1 MMFRYVIFL
10 ILCVIT
16 QICLSHADTCGSCVC
31 PSHVD
36 TPSVAQ
42 QGRPGKVGP
51 KGEKG
56 DSGIQGDIGPMGQQ
70 GECACGVSLEDFQE
84 VTQKLAELAD
94 EKIMANQ
101 KLAALTTELADEKI
115 MANQKLAA
123 LTTELAEFK
132 GLFNE
137 CASSPCQNGATCNE
151 NGVDR
156 FTCTCAVE
164 YTGADCSLQNGPFWE
179 CSSSPCMNGATCNEN
194 GGGRYTCTCADGY
207 LGDDCSVPCGL
218 SFNGVCYNLHTT
230 SIPFESARAKC
241 SSLGQRLAEVKTLQ
255 TLEAVKEYIRGI
267 KGRSTYG
274 TWIAGS
280 YRPVSGNSRVTWEDS
295 SSTVI
300 PSDIWYPGSP
310 DTSSSYSSYTRLV
323 IYVRDTQSTSEG
335 IFNYPP
341 TSSYPALCQST

>member
-1 MMFRYVIFL
+1 MMSRYVIFL
-10 ILCVIT
+10 ILCLIT

-31 PSHVD
+31 PSHVDTCD

-70 GECACGVSLEDFQE
+70 GECACGVSLEAFQE
-84 VTQKLAELAD
+84 VNK
-94 EKIMANQ
+94 

-137 CASSPCQNGATCNE
+137 CASSPCKNGATCNE

-207 LGDDCSVPCGL
+207 IGDDCSVPCGL
-218 SFNGVCYNLHTT
+218 SFDGVCYNLHTT
-230 SIPFESARAKC
+230 SMTFESARAKC
-241 SSLGQRLAEVKTLQ
+241 NSLGQRLAEVKTRAISD
-255 TLEAVKEYIRGI
+255 AVKEYIRGI
-267 KGRSTYG
+267 KGRSNYN
-274 TWIAGS
+274 TWIGGS
-280 YRPVSGNSRVTWEDS
+280 YTPTSGNRRVTWDDG

-300 PSDIWYPGSP
+300 PSDMWYPGAP
-310 DTSSSYSSYTRLV
+310 YTSSSHSSNTRLM
-323 IYVRDTQSTSEG
+323 IYVPNTQSTYEG
-335 IFNYPP
+335 IYNYPP
-341 TSSYPALCQST
+341 TYSYLVLCQST